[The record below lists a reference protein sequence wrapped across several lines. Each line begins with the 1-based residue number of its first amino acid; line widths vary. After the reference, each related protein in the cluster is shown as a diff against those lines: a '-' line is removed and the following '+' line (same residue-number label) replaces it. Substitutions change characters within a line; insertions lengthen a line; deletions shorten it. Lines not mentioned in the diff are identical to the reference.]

1 VEAVRVLL
9 LEDDDADA
17 ELVARAL
24 RKAEF
29 ALEVHRAKSRA
40 EFITRLAEVKPDL
53 IVSDY
58 TIPGFDGLAA
68 LGLARESAPESAFI
82 FVSGTIGEERAIE
95 ALRHGAADYVLKG
108 NLQRLLPAVQRALRD
123 AAAARDRRKAEAA
136 LIESEE
142 RYERLVEL
150 SPDGILLVAGGAIT
164 FANSAALNI
173 YQAQRPEELVGKRYL
188 DLVHAESLGEVTVR
202 LRRPDP
208 AELRRH
214 LLEQKHVRLDG
225 SVVYVELASASIS
238 LGGEECTLIVTR
250 DITERKRY
258 EAQLAHQA
266 THDGLTDLPNR
277 ALLND
282 RLRQATAS
290 AQRRGRKVALVFI
303 DLDNFK
309 FVNDS
314 FGHDVGDLVL
324 KDIAARLLDT
334 VRNADT
340 VARLGGD
347 EFVLLFV
354 DIDHPQVVTQTMER
368 VLAAISRP
376 ILVTGQEFV
385 LTCSAGISVY
395 PLDAQDADLML
406 RNADTAMYRAK
417 EKGRNTF
424 EYYTPDM
431 NARGMEHLVLS
442 AGLRR
447 AIDREEFCLHF
458 QPQIDVLSGQ
468 LVGAE
473 ALIRWDHPEKGL
485 ISPGKFIPLAENTGL
500 ILPIGQWALRT
511 ACETAKRL
519 HEISARPFRVSV
531 NLSARQFRQADL
543 ALYVE
548 HVLMWT
554 GLPSHCLE
562 LELTESMVAQD
573 ATFAVQ
579 TMSMLHSL
587 GVRIAIDDFGT
598 GYSSLHY
605 LKRFP
610 VDCLKIDKSF
620 VSGITSSSDD
630 AAICRTIIALGR
642 NLGLRV
648 TAEGVETQEQFDFL
662 REHGCDEVQGF
673 LTGRP
678 MPEDDLRG
686 LLG

>member
-1 VEAVRVLL
+1 MRVLL
-9 LEDDDADA
+9 LEDNDADA
-17 ELVARAL
+17 ELVTRAL
-24 RKAEF
+24 RKVD
-29 ALEVHRAKSRA
+29 LPLQVYRTKSRS
-40 EFITRLAEVKPDL
+40 EFISALAEVQPTL
-53 IVSDY
+53 IISDY
-58 TIPGFDGLAA
+58 TIPGFDGLSA
-68 LGLARESAPESAFI
+68 LGLARERAPASAFI

-95 ALRHGAADYVLKG
+95 ALKQGAADYVLKS
-108 NLQRLLPAVQRALRD
+108 NLQRLVPAVQRALRD
-123 AAAARDRRKAEAA
+123 AAKARDRQNAEAA

-150 SPDGILLVAGGAIT
+150 SPDGILLVADGAIT
-164 FANSAALNI
+164 FANTAAQKI
-173 YQAQRPEELVGKRYL
+173 YQADRREQLVGRRYL

-208 AELRRH
+208 GEPQRH

-238 LGGEECTLIVTR
+238 LGGQECTLIVTR

-258 EAQLAHQA
+258 EEQLAHQA

-277 ALLND
+277 VLLND

-303 DLDNFK
+303 DMDNFK

-354 DIDHPQVVTQTMER
+354 DIEDPQVVTQTMER
-368 VLAAISRP
+368 VLAVISRP
-376 ILVTGQEFV
+376 ILSAGQEFV
-385 LTCSAGISVY
+385 LTCSAGISVF
-395 PLDAQDADLML
+395 PLDAQDADLAL

-447 AIDREEFCLHF
+447 AIDRQEFCLHY
-458 QPQIDVLSGQ
+458 QPQIDILSGR

-473 ALIRWDHPEKGL
+473 ALIRWNHPERGM
-485 ISPGKFIPLAENTGL
+485 IAPGKFIALAENTGL
-500 ILPIGQWALRT
+500 IVPIGQWALRA
-511 ACETAKRL
+511 ACETVKRL
-519 HEISARPFRVSV
+519 HGTFSRPFGVSV

-548 HVLMWT
+548 EVLKST
-554 GLPSHCLE
+554 GLPPECLE
-562 LELTESMVAQD
+562 
-573 ATFAVQ
+573 
-579 TMSMLHSL
+579 
-587 GVRIAIDDFGT
+587 
-598 GYSSLHY
+598 
-605 LKRFP
+605 
-610 VDCLKIDKSF
+610 
-620 VSGITSSSDD
+620 
-630 AAICRTIIALGR
+630 
-642 NLGLRV
+642 
-648 TAEGVETQEQFDFL
+648 
-662 REHGCDEVQGF
+662 
-673 LTGRP
+673 
-678 MPEDDLRG
+678 
-686 LLG
+686 